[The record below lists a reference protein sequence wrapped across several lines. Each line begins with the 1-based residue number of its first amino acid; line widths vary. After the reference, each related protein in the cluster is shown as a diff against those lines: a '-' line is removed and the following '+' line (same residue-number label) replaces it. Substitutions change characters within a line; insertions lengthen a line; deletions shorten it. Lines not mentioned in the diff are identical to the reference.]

1 MDRYEARCAEVFKD
15 LRTGREREN
24 PDQQPGPVSMHDY
37 ADCYRSNK
45 YDVYDLSDVDATG
58 ANLSNASAVQG
69 VLDFISGLK
78 QTRADVKK
86 TVD

>member
-1 MDRYEARCAEVFKD
+1 M
-15 LRTGREREN
+15 N
-24 PDQQPGPVSMHDY
+24 DY
-37 ADCYRSNK
+37 VDCYRSNK
-45 YDVYDLSDVDATG
+45 YDVYDLSDADASG
-58 ANLSNASAVQG
+58 SQLASPDAVQG